1 MKPRRIRPVARAR
14 AIARYAAVVFV
25 AALAAGCAGVPQ
37 RELPPTPDRIER
49 VNRGIDSFN
58 RAVDRHFLRP
68 VARGYEK
75 VLPRVVRTGIG
86 NFFDNLGEPVN
97 FVGNLLQ
104 GKFAPAGKDVGR
116 FLFNSTAGIG
126 GLFDIATLAG
136 MERSDEDFGQT
147 FAVWGIPSGPYL
159 VLPFFGP
166 TTLRDGFGDILDIPA
181 DLLYSI
187 EERSVR
193 DKLVALDLLDTRARY
208 LGADDAYYDALDP
221 YVFLRE
227 SYLQHRTYEIY
238 DGNPPLEEFPE
249 DELEDGEGWELNVEP
264 DAQETQPGTP

>member
-1 MKPRRIRPVARAR
+1 MKSRTILPPPRVPAL
-14 AIARYAAVVFV
+14 AIARGAAVVLV
-25 AALAAGCAGVPQ
+25 AALAAGCAGVPA

-49 VNRGIDSFN
+49 VNRGIDGFN
-58 RAVDRHFLRP
+58 RKVDRHFLRP
-68 VARGYEK
+68 IARGYEK
-75 VLPRVVRTGIG
+75 VLPRVVRKGIG

-97 FVGNLLQ
+97 FVGNMLQ
-104 GKFAPAGKDVGR
+104 GKFAAAGKDVGR

-126 GLFDIATLAG
+126 GLFDLATPAG
-136 MERSDEDFGQT
+136 MPRSDEDFGQT

-166 TTLRDGFGDILDIPA
+166 TTLRDGFGDVLDIPA

-193 DKLVALDLLDTRARY
+193 DKLVALDVIDTRTRF

-227 SYLQHRTYEIY
+227 SYLQHRTYVIY
-238 DGNPPLEEFPE
+238 DGDPPLEDFPE
-249 DELEDGEGWELNVEP
+249 DELEDEEGWELDVKPEAP
-264 DAQETQPGTP
+264 PPGQ